1 QDRVCFPSQAER
13 ATARFPGARL
23 EWLDRCGH
31 FPQWDRPEAAVRLI
45 LAATGDAATGDAAT
59 GDAATGTTEARGV
72 QSPAAGPDSAA

>member
-31 FPQWDRPEAAVRLI
+31 FPQWDRPEEAVRLI
-45 LAATGDAATGDAAT
+45 LAATGN
-59 GDAATGTTEARGV
+59 AATGTSEARGV